1 MQTVGSGIW
10 VVAANHD
17 RARLFRALTETA
29 GIVEAETL
37 ANPDA
42 GSTEAA
48 LHRHDAGQSS
58 NSTTNRRSAMQS
70 RTEGRK
76 GVDQAFARSVAKRI
90 EALRNTGELRR
101 LHVVA
106 DPSMLGLLRH
116 ELSKDSARLVVSEAG
131 HDPERE
137 DETSLRA
144 LLPKS
149 L

>member
-1 MQTVGSGIW
+1 MQTVESGIW

-29 GIVEAETL
+29 GIVEAESMT
-37 ANPDA
+37 NPDA
-42 GSTEAA
+42 GSSEAA
-48 LHRHDAGQSS
+48 LHRHAAGQSS

-76 GVDQAFARSVAKRI
+76 GVDQAFARALATRI
-90 EALRNTGELRR
+90 EALRTSGQMRR

-106 DPSMLGLLRH
+106 DPGMLGLLRD
-116 ELSKDSARLVVSEAG
+116 ELSKDSARLVVSEAR
-131 HDPERE
+131 HDPGRE
-137 DETSLRA
+137 DETSLRE